1 MQHMQCRVLVLVA
14 KSGNGVQQ
22 QRARRQSRRVVW
34 PRAAYPPLLTR
45 CLQFHNM
52 VVGCSWYHNHTSAA
66 GVGTNRQP
74 CFVNVNAGRRGV
86 RAVLKAPVMV
96 P

>member
-22 QRARRQSRRVVW
+22 QRALRQPRRVVW

-66 GVGTNRQP
+66 GGDDSL
-74 CFVNVNAGRRGV
+74 
-86 RAVLKAPVMV
+86 VLSMSMRDAEGSVLC
-96 P
+96 